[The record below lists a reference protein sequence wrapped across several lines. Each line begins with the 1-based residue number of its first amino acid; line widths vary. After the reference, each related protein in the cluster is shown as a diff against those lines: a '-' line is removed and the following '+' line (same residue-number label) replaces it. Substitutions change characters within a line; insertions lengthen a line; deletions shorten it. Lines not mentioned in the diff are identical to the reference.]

1 MNGTNKT
8 IQVVTRFLEKI
19 LGGSL
24 EELGNIGQ
32 DWIKYYRYK
41 NLLLIQD
48 KIEAIMKKR
57 KGDGKVNPI
66 PLRLAIPLLQSASIE
81 DDDSIQELWARLIA
95 NATDPDKNIDLH
107 PAFIEIIN
115 QLSPDEAKILIKFE
129 EIAEF
134 SVILSAEVKI
144 DNKKKEVGIIGN
156 GLYDSL
162 KNEYFFMCTHLTLK
176 ASENVMLYIDNLLR
190 LQIIE
195 FTNILEPIDKYPRV
209 GIPVLTGTD
218 YDKLEVMRKEHLQFT
233 EFGKKFLNAC
243 KK

>member
-1 MNGTNKT
+1 
-8 IQVVTRFLEKI
+8 
-19 LGGSL
+19 
-24 EELGNIGQ
+24 
-32 DWIKYYRYK
+32 
-41 NLLLIQD
+41 
-48 KIEAIMKKR
+48 
-57 KGDGKVNPI
+57 
-66 PLRLAIPLLQSASIE
+66 
-81 DDDSIQELWARLIA
+81 DDDSLQELWARLIA

-144 DNKKKEVGIIGN
+144 DLKQKEVGIIGN